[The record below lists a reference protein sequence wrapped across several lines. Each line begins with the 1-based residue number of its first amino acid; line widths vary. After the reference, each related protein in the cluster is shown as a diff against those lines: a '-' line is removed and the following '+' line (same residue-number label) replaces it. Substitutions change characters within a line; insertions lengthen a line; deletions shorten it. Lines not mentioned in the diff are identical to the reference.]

1 MNFIIDSQINN
12 GYPYIEGVTEFPDI
26 TFVKPYFSYIF
37 IVDDKKNNGY
47 PAFES
52 FENIPTVIMQKF
64 YPHGL
69 MICMGNEVNN
79 GYPCIPEIN
88 SVTVNTFSNLFFAEN
103 HIIDMYYQQKHIS
116 SAYCNEKEVFSI
128 KYISI

>member
-1 MNFIIDSQINN
+1 MSFIIDSQINS
-12 GYPYIEGVTEFPDI
+12 GYPYIEGITELPDTI
-26 TFVKPYFSYIF
+26 FVKPYFSYIF
-37 IVDDKKNNGY
+37 IVDDNKNNGY

-52 FENIPTVIMQKF
+52 FEDIPTVIIQKL
-64 YPHGL
+64 YLHGL

-88 SVTVNTFSNLFFAEN
+88 NVTVNTFSNLFFAGN

-116 SAYCNEKEVFSI
+116 LAYCNEKEVFSI